1 MQRVGNLGKLATLF
15 ILPHTTFV
23 FLLISPTFAT
33 KLKRQTQL
41 SVYKTHLKMSV
52 TAEKKST
59 IFAQFGGKASNTGS
73 IEGQVALLTER
84 ILDISNHLKV
94 NKKDFSSQR
103 GLMRMVGQRKRL
115 LTYLSK
121 HNLTGYRQL
130 IEKLGLR
137 K

>member
-1 MQRVGNLGKLATLF
+1 MSHLTLEKTANIF
-15 ILPHTTFV
+15 TT
-23 FLLISPTFAT
+23 
-33 KLKRQTQL
+33 
-41 SVYKTHLKMSV
+41 Y
-52 TAEKKST
+52 
-59 IFAQFGGKASNTGS
+59 GGAAKNTGS

-84 ILDISNHLKV
+84 INHISNHLKI

-103 GLMRMVGQRKRL
+103 GLMMMVGQRKRL

-121 HNLTGYRQL
+121 HDLTGYRAL

>member
-1 MQRVGNLGKLATLF
+1 MSHLTLE
-15 ILPHTTFV
+15 
-23 FLLISPTFAT
+23 
-33 KLKRQTQL
+33 
-41 SVYKTHLKMSV
+41 KTANIFSTYGG
-52 TAEKKST
+52 TAK
-59 IFAQFGGKASNTGS
+59 NTGS

-84 ILDISNHLKV
+84 INHISNHLKV

-103 GLMRMVGQRKRL
+103 GLMMMVGQRKRL

-121 HNLTGYRQL
+121 HDLTGYRAL